1 MPAARVASDEAT
13 TMQITSSAGALP
25 LGQFLSPPLQ
35 PEAARRPTVR
45 SARSRN
51 RAAAWSYDLAQWR
64 EYQTLSHPTR
74 GPEIEAEYARLEAA
88 GPDFTRYHSGS
99 AFAEAPLHSIS
110 REDRVRMLQAFDTVR
125 AGLYRHGRKKQGQ
138 AVSRTYRDVLGIILS
153 FAVKHGRA
161 YPSLTTIARA
171 AMCSTRTV
179 LRALAWLEL
188 FGFLGRI
195 RRLARVRTP
204 LGMMACRQTSNAYR
218 ITTRLAGLGAMAMN
232 VFAGR
237 ERHNFTPSI
246 EKAHQ
251 ERRGQDSRYTQFSN
265 F

>member
-1 MPAARVASDEAT
+1 
-13 TMQITSSAGALP
+13 MQIASSAGALS
-25 LGQFLSPPLQ
+25 LAQLLNQPLQ
-35 PEAARRPTVR
+35 PESHRSPRVR

-64 EYQTLSHPTR
+64 QYQLTR
-74 GPEIEAEYARLEAA
+74 SPDASEAIEQEYARLEAA
-88 GPDFTRYHSGS
+88 GPDFTRYHHGS
-99 AFAEAPLHSIS
+99 SFAEAPLHTIG
-110 REDRVRMLQAFDTVR
+110 REDRLRMLQAFDTVR
-125 AGLYRHGRKKQGQ
+125 AGLYRHGRRKQGQ
-138 AVSRTYRDVLGIILS
+138 AVSRLYRDVLGIILS

-237 ERHNFTPSI
+237 ERHNFAPSI

-251 ERRGQDSRYTQFSN
+251 ERRGQDSRHAQFSN